1 MDIRFIA
8 SYSRENA
15 GGASMTCHQFT
26 TDPGRQ
32 KIAAGLVTG
41 KAIQCAVKQDTLH

>member
-1 MDIRFIA
+1 M
-8 SYSRENA
+8 NA

-41 KAIQCAVKQDTLH
+41 KAIQYAVKQDTLH